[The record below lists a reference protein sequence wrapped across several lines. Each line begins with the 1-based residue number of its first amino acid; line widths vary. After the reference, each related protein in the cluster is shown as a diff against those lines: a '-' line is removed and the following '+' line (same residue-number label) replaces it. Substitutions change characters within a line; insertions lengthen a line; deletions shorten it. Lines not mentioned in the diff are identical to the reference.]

1 MSPMSIES
9 SEKVTHCLKKPQKM
23 VDSVISDR
31 ICAFGFKL
39 MNGGLV
45 LTVLWSSNLILLL
58 QLVSPSIFD
67 LLMGLLRAGLSG
79 LVDMGGEA
87 NAVFHV
93 DSLSLPGVFFSA
105 ANAMVL
111 SVGFGESEEFS
122 DCAPLKII
130 APNGLTTLVEQ
141 EGVAKVLSLEA
152 KLNISG
158 WVKHNI
164 PGFSKLV
171 GLSMSRHEKLC
182 IALLQ
187 KLESEMEAANVLHK
201 EVSGNRKVVKFKN
214 KGRRELRNLVSSV
227 NYDGR

>member
-23 VDSVISDR
+23 VDSVINDR

-45 LTVLWSSNLILLL
+45 LTILWSSNLILLP

-93 DSLSLPGVFFSA
+93 S
-105 ANAMVL
+105 
-111 SVGFGESEEFS
+111 
-122 DCAPLKII
+122 C
-130 APNGLTTLVEQ
+130 
-141 EGVAKVLSLEA
+141 
-152 KLNISG
+152 
-158 WVKHNI
+158 
-164 PGFSKLV
+164 GFS
-171 GLSMSRHEKLC
+171 
-182 IALLQ
+182 
-187 KLESEMEAANVLHK
+187 
-201 EVSGNRKVVKFKN
+201 
-214 KGRRELRNLVSSV
+214 
-227 NYDGR
+227 